1 MVQPKIRSNTQLF
14 KDMNSKIKFSPNSW
28 MNRPISCITIL
39 SCLIFLLLVPICL
52 AADSNE
58 SIDAAG
64 RVTVTN
70 VLLEPAVLMTG
81 DVGLV
86 TFTVENTGTSNVV
99 ISDAHLISKEITVL
113 NSEIYSSSRTI
124 GAGTQMDFTF
134 TILANQPENVYY
146 PAFYINYRDAGSL
159 RYNVPI
165 RVEEPRLSISAI
177 GIPETFARGVPS
189 QISLLLGNAKSVNI
203 TGITIEPFGEGVRFD
218 RTSFFIG
225 DIGPYKEK
233 SVDFE
238 IIPTINTNVGFNV
251 SYKCGMNT
259 HRTSFSIPVHLGTDK
274 KSADPIINNI
284 ETSSESG
291 GVRITGDVS
300 NAGLSD
306 AYGVIVSLDSA
317 SGDDGHPNQKYII
330 GTVSSGDFASFEIVV
345 PQSVKPVPLMILYKD
360 SSGNQ
365 LSKNVSIDLNQVSGG
380 GSYSFAG
387 GSGMTSGG
395 PPGTTGGSSSGG
407 RTTGGVN
414 PMNPLSGMGS
424 GMNNFPV
431 MEIIYGISALVILIV
446 LWLLYKRKMKGRKL
460 RISFK

>member
-1 MVQPKIRSNTQLF
+1 MRTLTQLF
-14 KDMNSKIKFSPNSW
+14 EDMYSKTKPHSNFQ
-28 MNRPISCITIL
+28 MKALISGITVL
-39 SCLIFLLLVPICL
+39 SCLIFLILVPTCS
-52 AADSNE
+52 AAESNE

-165 RVEEPRLSISAI
+165 RVEEPLLSISAI

-203 TGITIEPFGEGVRFD
+203 TGITIEPYGEGVRFD

-225 DIGPYKEK
+225 DIGPHKEK
-233 SVDFE
+233 TVEFE
-238 IIPTINTNVGFNV
+238 IIPTIDTNVGFNV

-259 HRTSFSIPVHLGTDK
+259 HRTSFSMPVYLGTDK

-306 AYGVIVSLDSA
+306 AYGVIVSLESA
-317 SGDDGHPNQKYII
+317 AGDDGHPNQKYVI

-345 PQSVKPVPLMILYKD
+345 PQSSKPVPLVILYKD

-365 LSKNVSIDLNQVSGG
+365 LSKNVLIDLNQISGG
-380 GSYSFAG
+380 GSVSFGQGSGMPAG
-387 GSGMTSGG
+387 GS
-395 PPGTTGGSSSGG
+395 PGAAGAPSTGG
-407 RTTGGVN
+407 RTTGGAN

-424 GMNNFPV
+424 GMNNIPV
-431 MEIIYGISALVILIV
+431 MEIIYGIAAFVILVV
-446 LWLLYKRKMKGRKL
+446 LWLLYKRKMKGRRL